1 MGFNLIMKRKPFA
14 VIQNLCDA
22 YEDRY
27 KEKVATASLVNVLI
41 AEALQARGLIPKDY
55 VLTEYGAVD
64 PIKEGFT
71 ASARRESKVTPTH
84 KEQEEL
90 ERETRYFKGIFE
102 SEWEA
107 HPSPEW
113 RAKVLERAKKWPQI
127 SYAKTLIEIHGG
139 CIL

>member
-14 VIQNLCDA
+14 VIQGLCDS

-27 KEKVATASLVNVLI
+27 REKVATASMVNVLI

-71 ASARRESKVTPTH
+71 ASARRESKTTPSH
-84 KEQEEL
+84 RELEEL
-90 ERETRYFKGIFE
+90 EAETRYFKAVFE

-107 HPSPEW
+107 HKSTEW
-113 RAKVLERAKKWPQI
+113 RTKALERAKKWPQI
-127 SYAKTLIEIHGG
+127 SYAKMLVEIHGG
-139 CIL
+139 MVY